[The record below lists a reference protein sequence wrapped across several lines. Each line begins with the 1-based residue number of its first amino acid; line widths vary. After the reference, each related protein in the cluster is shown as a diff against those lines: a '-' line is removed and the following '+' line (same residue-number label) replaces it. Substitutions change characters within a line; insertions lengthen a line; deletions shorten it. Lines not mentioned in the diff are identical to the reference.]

1 VTPATW
7 WLDVYFRLF
16 GYQVLVAS
24 VAAGIMTYLAGLM
37 IALAINFVDVY
48 VTTPPVYL
56 GLVGIMW
63 TCAFVGWGRMR
74 INDLLNEIE
83 PVFRANGTY
92 VEAAAKWERRLL
104 DWRPQAAFSVLSF
117 VGSSLFVW
125 YATHAQEFPWFP
137 PPWSR
142 GPDLWQK
149 NVIVYVY
156 AAPILVLLGSAL
168 GFIAAFT
175 TFVLSLRKLKA
186 VPVLPAALAMLRP
199 VAGYGLTLSI
209 GWSGGI
215 SIFIVFFRL
224 SPTIGT
230 VLVVGGLSGIAFVIL
245 FSPQYAI
252 HRVISETKRSIL
264 EAGALKLA
272 GDVTYGKDGL
282 DDFLSRLAKEDGQDL
297 VKVLEAVSLSRTWV
311 YAYTALVPLVAP
323 VGLPLGVLVLRAILG
338 R

>member
-1 VTPATW
+1 M
-7 WLDVYFRLF
+7 DGYFRLF
-16 GYQVLVAS
+16 GDRVLFAS
-24 VAAGIMTYLAGLM
+24 MAAGIITYLAGLL
-37 IALAINFVDVY
+37 IASTIDFLDVY
-48 VTTPPVYL
+48 VTTAPVYL
-56 GLVGIMW
+56 GLVGVMW
-63 TCAFVGWGRMR
+63 TCAFVGWGRKR

-83 PVFRANGTY
+83 PVLRATGEY
-92 VEAAAKWERRLL
+92 VQTAAKWERRLL

-125 YATHAQEFPWFP
+125 HATRAQEFPWFP

-142 GPDLWQK
+142 GSDLWLK
-149 NVIVYVY
+149 NLILYLY

-168 GFIAAFT
+168 AFIAAFT
-175 TFVLSLRKLKA
+175 MFVLSLRKRKA
-186 VPVLPAALAMLRP
+186 IPVLPAALAMLRP

-215 SIFIVFFRL
+215 SLFIVFFRL
-224 SPTIGT
+224 SPTLGT
-230 VLVVGGLSGIAFVIL
+230 VLVIGGLSGIAFVIL
-245 FSPQYAI
+245 FAPQYAI
-252 HRVISETKRSIL
+252 HRVLSETKRSIL

-282 DDFLSRLAKEDGQDL
+282 DDFLSRLAKEEGQDL
-297 VKVLEAVSLSRTWV
+297 VKVLEAVSLARTWV
-311 YAYTALVPLVAP
+311 YAYTALIPLVAP